1 MPFKKVGKN
10 KYKSPS
16 GRTFTRKQ
24 VIMYYSLGGKFPKH
38 KNKKHKYA
46 KQRKKKDKK

>member
-16 GRTFTRKQ
+16 GRTFTKKQ
-24 VIMYYSLGGKFPKH
+24 VKMYYAGGF
-38 KNKKHKYA
+38 KKKG
-46 KQRKKKDKK
+46 KKRKK